1 MNLADKLRVIRES
14 IENASVASPIA
25 ARNVTLLA
33 ASKTQPAY
41 VIEEAIR
48 AGISCFGENRV
59 QEAREKWSELRG
71 KHSNVKLH
79 LIGALQ
85 TNKVKQALELFDVIQ
100 TLDRVA
106 LAEAVARELKKWR
119 NEEMG
124 NWRSREIEKKELDN
138 SSIPQFLDSSIPTF
152 YIQVNTGKEQQKS
165 GVFPENA
172 DEFIAYCRSLDLPV
186 VGLMCVP
193 PADQPSAPH
202 FALLREIA
210 LRNNLAELSM
220 GMSDDFEVAVRMGSS
235 CVRVGTALFGERK

>member
-1 MNLADKLRVIRES
+1 MNLADKLADNIEVIRKS
-14 IENASVASPIA
+14 IENSKAASHISAKA
-25 ARNVTLLA
+25 VTLLA
-33 ASKTQPAY
+33 ASKTQPVS

-59 QEAREKWSELRG
+59 QEAREKWSELKG

-85 TNKVKQALELFDVIQ
+85 TNKVKQALTLFDVIQ
-100 TLDRVA
+100 TLDRES
-106 LAEAVARELKKWR
+106 LAEVLSAEIKKNSLELGVLSAEEER
-119 NEEMG
+119 N
-124 NWRSREIEKKELDN
+124 KTQN
-138 SSIPQFLDSSIPTF
+138 SALKTQHF

-220 GMSDDFEVAVRMGSS
+220 GMSDDFEIAVRMGSS
-235 CVRVGTALFGERK
+235 CVRVGTALFGRRD